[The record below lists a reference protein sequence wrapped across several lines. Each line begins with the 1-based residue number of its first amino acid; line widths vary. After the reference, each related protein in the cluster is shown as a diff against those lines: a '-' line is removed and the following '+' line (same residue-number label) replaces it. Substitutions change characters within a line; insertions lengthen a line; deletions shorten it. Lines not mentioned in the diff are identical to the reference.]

1 MRLLQDEDI
10 KHYIKLGVIGILLFF
25 ILAISLLFLFRSN
38 YRITLSQSTI
48 EFGDEVHIV
57 DLIQSIGD
65 EKISQKNKLSSN
77 TIQLDAFEVSFTE
90 IDLSKLGEQ
99 QITAIFSDES
109 IKPETFRIEIV
120 DTTAPV
126 IQLTTKEPVSMDL
139 EIVKAGEFESV
150 YKVHDNYTGKTKIK
164 VKTYIEEDSYTYDED
179 VHLKI
184 EATDSNG
191 NTKNKTVMIHINPE
205 SEPDPQEEEKEEAK
219 ESQRNEQ
226 IQEKNS
232 NSPSVTPGTNSSTVQ
247 TPSTTPATP
256 KPSNRQF
263 LFSQGYN
270 MGNVESACNAALNS
284 SGATGAC
291 VPLQDSNG
299 YYIGMELRFY

>member
-65 EKISQKNKLSSN
+65 EKISQKNMLSSN

-205 SEPDPQEEEKEEAK
+205 PEPDPQEEEKEEAK